1 MISNGGIKNEKKYN
15 IRYILAKFLNSKC
28 YQRQVKILKQNIKYN
43 FIFIKFIILY
53 LESITATVNRI
64 INDILP

>member
-1 MISNGGIKNEKKYN
+1 MLSETSQNTKT
-15 IRYILAKFLNSKC
+15 
-28 YQRQVKILKQNIKYN
+28 KQNIKYN